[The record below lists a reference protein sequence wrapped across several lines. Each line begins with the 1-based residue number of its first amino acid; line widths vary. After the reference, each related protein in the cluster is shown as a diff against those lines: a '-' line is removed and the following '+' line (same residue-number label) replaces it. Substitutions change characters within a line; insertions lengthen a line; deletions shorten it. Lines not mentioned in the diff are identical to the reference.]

1 MHTHKKLL
9 VVLTFVLSAISSY
22 AQDPVRDHIKT
33 LKIAFITEQLGLS
46 PKEAQAFWPV
56 YNQYEE
62 KQENFR
68 RKEHLELKAQTK
80 TVENMTPEAA
90 SALLE
95 EFINLQKEKYEAEQ
109 NFITKISPII
119 SPQKT
124 LLLLEAEKAFKKRL
138 FQQYRKRHS
147 GG

>member
-138 FQQYRKRHS
+138 FQQYRKRH
-147 GG
+147 GGG